1 MKKWDVFV
9 FGDINIDLLIPGVSS
24 LPPAGEEWEV
34 PRMRTEPGGGALLF
48 ALGLAKLGMKPVF
61 LGSVGEDIYGDYL
74 KSSMEKAGVDL
85 SLLETRPGARTGISI
100 SFTDDKDRCFLTYR
114 GGCRVPDIGEVS
126 LEQVSCARHIHLTG
140 YAEAQNHDAYFAFLQ
155 RLRRETDVTVSFDVG
170 WDSSGEWS
178 RRIYELFP
186 YLDVLLMNET
196 ECMHYSG
203 KSTAREAALDFAE
216 NGCLAAIKLGKKGAL
231 CCRDGQIFVREGFS
245 VPVVDTTGAGDSFN
259 AGFVYGF
266 LTGADP
272 ETALDLGNGCGALS
286 CTGLGGNVMFPTL
299 EGLQDF
305 LKSGRA

>member
-1 MKKWDVFV
+1 M
-9 FGDINIDLLIPGVSS
+9 
-24 LPPAGEEWEV
+24 
-34 PRMRTEPGGGALLF
+34 
-48 ALGLAKLGMKPVF
+48 
-61 LGSVGEDIYGDYL
+61 
-74 KSSMEKAGVDL
+74 
-85 SLLETRPGARTGISI
+85 
-100 SFTDDKDRCFLTYR
+100 
-114 GGCRVPDIGEVS
+114 PDIGEVS

-140 YAEAQNHDAYFAFLQ
+140 YAEAQNHDAYLAFLQ

-196 ECMHYSG
+196 ECLHYSG

-305 LKSGRA
+305 LKSRRA